1 MCSFVKTRLAGSVAL
16 CLVMTGPPQMAQAT
30 EGYFALAY
38 GTAQRGVAGAGVAH
52 SQDAMSGAIN
62 PASVAAVGHELNFG
76 VELFSPRRAYTA
88 SGTGFV
94 APGHVASGRDIF
106 FVPNFAYN
114 RPLDNGAVLNVSVY
128 GNGGMNTSY
137 PSLANTS
144 PGCAGG
150 PGVFCGGEAGVD
162 LNQLF
167 LSVTYARKDG
177 AFSWGVA
184 PTLAVQ
190 SFAAKGLGMFGLMGF
205 SNDPTKLS
213 NNGHDV
219 SYGLG
224 LRAGVQYEISPQLTL
239 GLSGQTKFNMT
250 KLDDYAGLF
259 ANGGEFDIPASI
271 TAGLAFHPRPD
282 LTLMLDYQKIFYS
295 GVDAVANPID
305 APSLLGAAGGPG
317 FGWDDVDV
325 IRLGAE
331 WQQTPDMTWR
341 VGYAHATNPVG
352 PEDVALNILAPGVVQ
367 DHFSIG
373 GAKQLNDRDR
383 LDFSLSYVASNTVSG
398 AIPAA
403 FGGGTA
409 ELEMHQVS
417 AAIGWT
423 RKF

>member
-1 MCSFVKTRLAGSVAL
+1 MFLSHKSRLAGSVAL
-16 CLVMTGPPQMAQAT
+16 CLGLVALPQLAQAT

-38 GTAQRGVAGAGVAH
+38 GTAQRGVAGAGVAY

-62 PASVAAVGHELNFG
+62 PASVASVGHELNFG
-76 VELFSPRRAYTA
+76 VELFSPRRGYTA
-88 SGTGFV
+88 TGTGFV
-94 APGHVASGRDIF
+94 APGSVESGREYFI
-106 FVPNFAYN
+106 VPNFAWN
-114 RPLDNGAVLNVSVY
+114 KPLANGAVLNVSVY

-167 LSVTYARKDG
+167 VSVAYAKKDG
-177 AFSWGVA
+177 ALSWGIA

-190 SFAAKGLGMFGLMGF
+190 SFAAKGLGAFAPM
-205 SNDPTKLS
+205 SVDPAHLT
-213 NNGHDV
+213 NMGHDISWGV
-219 SYGLG
+219 G
-224 LRAGVQYEISPQLTL
+224 LRAGVQYEVSPQLTL
-239 GLSGQTKFNMT
+239 GISGQTKFNMS
-250 KLDDYAGLF
+250 KFDDYAGLF

-271 TAGLAFHPRPD
+271 TAGLAFRPRPD

-295 GVDAVANPID
+295 DIDAVGNATNAGP
-305 APSLLGAAGGPG
+305 LGATGGAG

-325 IRLGAE
+325 VRLGAE
-331 WQQTPDMTWR
+331 WRQTPDMTWR

-352 PEDVALNILAPGVVQ
+352 PEDVTMNILAPGIVEN
-367 DHFSIG
+367 HFSIG
-373 GAKQLNDRDR
+373 GSKQLNERDR
-383 LDFSLSYVASNTVSG
+383 LDFSVSYVTSNTVSG
-398 AIPAA
+398 AIPVA